1 MSKLKVLLLAI
12 SLPLSVSALAAEGG
26 RAKFTEMGA
35 NLAPLIGAADYCG
48 SNSGQTLLDA
58 FARGL
63 PHFDLSRAD
72 IDAVLVAIDQP
83 RRQAREQSA
92 ATFANRP
99 CPAQT
104 REKMQQS
111 LQQMEN
117 AWYRVVRNETGVD
130 LQPAA
135 PAPVPV
141 SAETARAAAAP
152 TSALCVKGR
161 AVSVLYGGQWYPA
174 KVLDGPD
181 NMGSCLV
188 SYDGYGSN
196 WDEWVNAARM
206 RPGGGKEAAAPTAR
220 PDTSTTPPPAAD
232 GTSAIPPGKYSCYTF
247 DNGQL
252 NYTYTDVVIQ
262 PGGRYAVGNDRGS
275 YTLSDGGAMRFSG
288 TMANATG
295 KFSVK
300 NGGKPQI
307 DLVFNGDARASMS
320 CPKGR

>member
-1 MSKLKVLLLAI
+1 MSKRKVLLLAI
-12 SLPLSVSALAAEGG
+12 GLPLSVSALAAGGG
-26 RAKFTEMGA
+26 RAKFTEMAA
-35 NLAPLIGAADYCG
+35 NLASLIGAADYCG
-48 SNSGQTLLDA
+48 SNRGQTLLDA

-111 LQQMEN
+111 LQEMEN
-117 AWYRVVRNETGVD
+117 AWYRVVRNETGAD
-130 LQPAA
+130 LQAAA

-141 SAETARAAAAP
+141 PAPVSAGSAAP
-152 TSALCVKGR
+152 PPAPNSTPCVKGR

-188 SYDGYGSN
+188 SYDGYGRTGTMGSTPHACGRSVAN
-196 WDEWVNAARM
+196 SSDAHS
-206 RPGGGKEAAAPTAR
+206 RPRRFHDPRSGGA
-220 PDTSTTPPPAAD
+220 
-232 GTSAIPPGKYSCYTF
+232 SAIPPGKYGCYTF

-252 NYTYTDVVIQ
+252 TTPTPTSSSTRRPLRRRQ
-262 PGGRYAVGNDRGS
+262 
-275 YTLSDGGAMRFSG
+275 
-288 TMANATG
+288 
-295 KFSVK
+295 
-300 NGGKPQI
+300 
-307 DLVFNGDARASMS
+307 
-320 CPKGR
+320 